1 MQIDGNTKLIGFFGT
16 TYKTSKMYAMYNAA
30 IEAMGL
36 NYIYVPFAVSDLE
49 KAVAGIR
56 NLGVTA
62 IGITIPYKID
72 IMKYLDELDTN
83 AKRIGAVSVVLN
95 QDGKLIGGNTDG
107 EGALKA
113 LKEKT
118 EVIKNKK
125 VVLLGSGG
133 AARAIAF
140 ALSDESCHL
149 TILNR
154 TESNAKELAAA
165 VGDNIKYGG
174 FDSLPEV
181 LKESEIVI
189 NTTPVGMANT
199 PHEGQSIVP
208 AKLLRSDMTV
218 MEIVSKPRE
227 TKLVQD
233 AKKRGCRIV
242 LGYRMLLWQGAFKFK
257 MYTNIEPPIDIMED
271 AMEKIK

>member
-1 MQIDGNTKLIGFFGT
+1 MQLNGNTKLIGFFGT

-36 NYIYVPFAVSDLE
+36 NYIYVPFAVSNLE

-62 IGITIPYKID
+62 IGITIPYKIE
-72 IMKYLDELDTN
+72 IMQYLDELDTN

-95 QDGKLIGGNTDG
+95 KGGKLIGGNTDG

-118 EVIKNKK
+118 EVKNKK

-140 ALSDESCHL
+140 ALSDEGCHI

-154 TESNAKELAAA
+154 TESNAKELA
-165 VGDNIKYGG
+165 VVIGDSIKHGG

-181 LKESEIVI
+181 LKDSEIVI

-199 PHEGQSIVP
+199 SLEGQSIVP

-233 AKKRGCRIV
+233 AKKRGCRLV

-257 MYTNIEPPIDIMED
+257 MYTNVEPPIAIMED
-271 AMEKIK
+271 AMDKIK

>member
-72 IMKYLDELDTN
+72 IMKYLDELDAN

-95 QDGKLIGGNTDG
+95 KDGKLIGGNTDG

-118 EVIKNKK
+118 EIKNKK

-133 AARAIAF
+133 AARSIAF
-140 ALSDESCHL
+140 ALSDEGCHI

-165 VGDNIKYGG
+165 VGDSIKYGG
-174 FDSLPEV
+174 FDSLPEA
-181 LKESEIVI
+181 LKDSEIVI

-199 PHEGQSIVP
+199 SQEGQSIVP
-208 AKLLRSDMTV
+208 AKLLRSDVTV
-218 MEIVSKPRE
+218 MDIVSKPRE
-227 TKLVQD
+227 TKLLQD
-233 AKKRGCRIV
+233 ASKRGCTLV
-242 LGYRMLLWQGAFKFK
+242 YGYRMLLWQGVSKFA
-257 MYTNIEPPIDIMED
+257 MYTDVEPPIEVMEE
-271 AMEKIK
+271 AMENIK